1 MTTSYPECTHA
12 VPGAPRAA
20 GIGRRSLVSL
30 AGLIGAVTLVC
41 GLGGATT
48 AAAAAA
54 DPSYAWATKGGGT
67 SGDQALGV
75 SALPDGSSIITG
87 QFRGTATFGATS
99 LTSASAGP
107 NDTFAAKVNA
117 DGTYAWATKGGGVGN
132 DQANGVSALPDGS
145 SIITGTFAGTA
156 TFGAT
161 SLESDAG
168 STDTFTAKVNADGTY
183 AWAIKGGGSGIDYAG
198 GVSALP
204 DGSSIITGRFYD
216 TATFGATSLESAGS
230 WDTFTAKVN
239 ADGTYAWATMGGG
252 TGGDEANG
260 VSALPDGS
268 SIITGT
274 FAGTATFGATSLE
287 SDASVGIFT
296 AKVRADGTYAWATK
310 GGGSGGAVAFG
321 VSALPDGSSI
331 ITGRFSGTAT
341 FGATSLISDSGSDD
355 TFTAK
360 VNADGT
366 YAWAIKGGGSGSDQA
381 LGVSALPDGSSIIT
395 GYFSSTATFGAT
407 SLISDSG
414 STDTFTAKMNAD
426 GTYAWAIKGGG
437 AGNDR
442 ARGVSALPDGSIIIT
457 GHFNG
462 TTATFGAT
470 NLTNANAG
478 LSDAFTARILADAP
492 QAPTGASASA
502 GIRGATITW
511 NAVAGGSVSSYT
523 ATAAPGGASCTAVA
537 PATTCTIT
545 NLTAGTSYTVTV
557 TATNPQGTSP
567 PSQASNAVTPT
578 GVVLTPTAP
587 VNTSTMKRPKIWPQK
602 ITTQLNLPGPGEV
615 VQVGTT
621 PLSTPRAS
629 TMTVCTARKT
639 VAKAGTVT
647 ITCRLTAK
655 ALAARKTHSLKV
667 RLVTTFTP
675 TGGTAKSVSTTLV
688 LKKTRYRPPPVTG

>member
-1 MTTSYPECTHA
+1 MTASCAECTHA
-12 VPGAPRAA
+12 IPGAPRAA
-20 GIGRRSLVSL
+20 GIGRRSRVAL

-48 AAAAAA
+48 SAAAAAT
-54 DPSYAWATKGGGT
+54 PSYAWATKGGGT
-67 SGDQALGV
+67 DHDQAL
-75 SALPDGSSIITG
+75 S
-87 QFRGTATFGATS
+87 
-99 LTSASAGP
+99 
-107 NDTFAAKVNA
+107 
-117 DGTYAWATKGGGVGN
+117 
-132 DQANGVSALPDGS
+132 
-145 SIITGTFAGTA
+145 
-156 TFGAT
+156 
-161 SLESDAG
+161 
-168 STDTFTAKVNADGTY
+168 
-183 AWAIKGGGSGIDYAG
+183 
-198 GVSALP
+198 VSALP
-204 DGSSIITGRFYD
+204 DGSSIITGRFRGI
-216 TATFGATSLESAGS
+216 ATFGATSLESAGS

-239 ADGTYAWATMGGG
+239 ADGTYAWATQGGG
-252 TGGDEANG
+252 PGLDTANG

-268 SIITGT
+268 SIITGQ
-274 FAGTATFGATSLE
+274 FRDTATFGATSLE
-287 SDASVGIFT
+287 SASAGLYDTFT
-296 AKVRADGTYAWATK
+296 AKVNADGTYAWAIR
-310 GGGSGGAVAFG
+310 GGGSGTDIANG

-331 ITGRFSGTAT
+331 ITGNFDEGIAT
-341 FGATSLISDSGSDD
+341 FGATSLESAGSWD

-366 YAWAIKGGGSGSDQA
+366 YAWAIKGGGTGLDHA
-381 LGVSALPDGSSIIT
+381 RGVSALPDGSSIIT
-395 GYFSSTATFGAT
+395 GNFNGTATFGAT
-407 SLISDSG
+407 SLESASAG
-414 STDTFTAKMNAD
+414 LYDTFTAKVNAD
-426 GTYAWAIKGGG
+426 GTYAWAIRGGG
-437 AGNDR
+437 PGLDT

-457 GHFNG
+457 GYFNG

-478 LSDAFTARILADAP
+478 FFDAFTARILADAP

-502 GIRGATITW
+502 GISEATIIW

-545 NLTAGTSYTVTV
+545 NLTAGTSYTATV

-578 GVVLTPTAP
+578 DVALTPTAP
-587 VNTSTMKRPKIWPQK
+587 VNTSTMKRSKVWPKK
-602 ITTQLNLPGPGEV
+602 ITTQLHLPGPGEV